1 MCGSLVFL
9 FNFVT
14 FDWSLILSF
23 SHIYLEYAYVYQLVM
38 TILFFYDTVVVDM
51 GSLVFF
57 LKPALDLLSLD
68 EYQLVIQLR

>member
-14 FDWSLILSF
+14 LDWSLILSF

-38 TILFFYDTVVVDM
+38 TILFFYDTVVVDV
-51 GSLVFF
+51 GSLVF

-68 EYQLVIQLR
+68 EYQLVIQF